1 MEAEPRLDTSA
12 PSSLRLAAFVLTAVG
27 ALVIGVGSL
36 LTWVTVGIADA
47 IGIQSVSPGT
57 DLAAGLVT
65 LVSAVVILVL
75 VVMSRLVGDGAR
87 RILAAVVI
95 LMGSLAALLAAWFV
109 KAAPDYYSP
118 VDDQALINT
127 IATATGKSPD
137 EVKTA
142 LAQVIDQLGG
152 YTHVGRGPWVVI
164 VGGVLVNAG
173 GILTLRWARA
183 IAPGSAT
190 GEGAGAPIPSHEP
203 SPEA

>member
-1 MEAEPRLDTSA
+1 MEAEPRLDASA

-164 VGGVLVNAG
+164 VGGVLVVAG

-190 GEGAGAPIPSHEP
+190 SEGAGAPTPFPRTEP
-203 SPEA
+203 

>member
-12 PSSLRLAAFVLTAVG
+12 PSGLRLAAFALTAVG
-27 ALVIGVGSL
+27 ALVMGVGSL

-47 IGIQSVSPGT
+47 NGIQTVSPGT
-57 DLAAGLVT
+57 DLAAGLIA

-95 LMGSLAALLAAWFV
+95 LIGSLSALLAAWFV

-118 VDDQALINT
+118 VDDQALIDA
-127 IATATGKSPD
+127 IATATGKSPE

-142 LAQVIDQLGG
+142 LGQVIDQLGG
-152 YTHVGRGPWVVI
+152 YTHVGPGPWVVI
-164 VGGVLVNAG
+164 IGGVLVIAG

-183 IAPGSAT
+183 IAP
-190 GEGAGAPIPSHEP
+190 

>member
-27 ALVIGVGSL
+27 ALVMGVGSL

-164 VGGVLVNAG
+164 VGGVLVIAG

-183 IAPGSAT
+183 IEPGSAT
-190 GEGAGAPIPSHEP
+190 GEGADAPTPSREP